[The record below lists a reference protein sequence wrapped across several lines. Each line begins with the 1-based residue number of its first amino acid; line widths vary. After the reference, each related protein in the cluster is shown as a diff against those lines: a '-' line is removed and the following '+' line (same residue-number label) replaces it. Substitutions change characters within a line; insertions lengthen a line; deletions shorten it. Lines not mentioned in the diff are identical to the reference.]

1 MRYIGLDL
9 GTRTVGV
16 AYSDLTGTIALAD
29 QTYRFNEKDR
39 AKTLESAL
47 KYVKIVVEE
56 KKGEKIVLGLPKN
69 MDGSLG
75 FQSEFVLEFK
85 KLLEEELK
93 LEVFLYDERLS
104 SVEVHKAMS
113 SANMNTRKQKSH
125 VDTLSAVLILQSFLD
140 SLKFKNR

>member
-16 AYSDLTGTIALAD
+16 AYSDLSGTIALAD

>member
-16 AYSDLTGTIALAD
+16 AYSDLSGTIALAD

-69 MDGSLG
+69 MDGSIG
-75 FQSEFVLEFK
+75 FQAQYCLDFK
-85 KLLEEELK
+85 AMLEEHIK
-93 LEVFLYDERLS
+93 LPVIMIDERMTSRMAHNTML
-104 SVEVHKAMS
+104 KADMS
-113 SANMNTRKQKSH
+113 RNKRKQN
-125 VDTLSAVLILQSFLD
+125 VDKLAATIILQSYLD
-140 SLKFKNR
+140 SLPKY